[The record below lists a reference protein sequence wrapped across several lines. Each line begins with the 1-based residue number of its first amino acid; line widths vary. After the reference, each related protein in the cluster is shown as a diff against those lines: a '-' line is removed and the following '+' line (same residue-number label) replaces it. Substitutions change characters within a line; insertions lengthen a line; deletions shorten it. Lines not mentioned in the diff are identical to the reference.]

1 MSFRSAIFKSTKRL
15 RYQRFFV
22 NARHSMRGHIVNN
35 SLCHSTCVRNYGI
48 TELISNYISPQCTV
62 LPFLPLMRQSFD
74 HKFPKS
80 STTNPFS
87 LWRLQ
92 SIVLAIRWNCTS
104 TSATAKISSCPIKSI
119 VAKKNNAALF
129 FCYMR
134 ITICKRGKRCVK
146 FLSYIFHNQNSLN

>member
-35 SLCHSTCVRNYGI
+35 SLCHSTCVRNYDI

-87 LWRLQ
+87 LWRSQ
-92 SIVLAIRWNCTS
+92 SIVLAIRWIAHLRLRLRRFRPARLNRLSRKRTMQRCFS
-104 TSATAKISSCPIKSI
+104 VIWELQFASVVKGAWNFYRIFFIIKI
-119 VAKKNNAALF
+119 V
-129 FCYMR
+129 
-134 ITICKRGKRCVK
+134 
-146 FLSYIFHNQNSLN
+146 